1 MIESCQSSLD
11 GNEGSVTTSRPVTP
25 VVEEK
30 KAVGGNK
37 KRRRSNEK
45 VNKME
50 RLVEKVIKMQEESD
64 EHYLRLEE
72 KMLEMEERRQKESRE
87 FQMCNSHAQCPIP

>member
-1 MIESCQSSLD
+1 M
-11 GNEGSVTTSRPVTP
+11 
-25 VVEEK
+25 VEEK
-30 KAVGGNK
+30 KAAGGNK

-50 RLVEKVIKMQEESD
+50 YLVEKVIKMQKESD
-64 EHYLRLEE
+64 KHYLRLEE

-87 FQMCNSHAQCPIP
+87 FQLQMMSLLCFRTHFQRQCELVKACS

>member
-1 MIESCQSSLD
+1 M
-11 GNEGSVTTSRPVTP
+11 
-25 VVEEK
+25 VEEK
-30 KAVGGNK
+30 KATGGNK

-50 RLVEKVIKMQEESD
+50 YLVEKVKKMQEESD

-72 KMLEMEERRQKESRE
+72 KMLDMVERRQKESRE
-87 FQMCNSHAQCPIP
+87 F